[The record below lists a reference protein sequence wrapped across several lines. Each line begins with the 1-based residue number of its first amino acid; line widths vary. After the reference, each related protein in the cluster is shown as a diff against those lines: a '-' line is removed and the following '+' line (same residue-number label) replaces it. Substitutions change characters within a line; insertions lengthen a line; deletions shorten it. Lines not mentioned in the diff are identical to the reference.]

1 MTALGAD
8 VDRLHDDHEG
18 STYGLEIA
26 HDILKIAAG
35 SAEAIDVC
43 DARGVA
49 FAVEIQDVASSA
61 LPVTAA
67 PVTFPT
73 RPTPHSAAVRAASQR
88 ERSRPVVLTPVVYDK
103 AGQGCSHAL

>member
-18 STYGLEIA
+18 NTYGLAIA
-26 HDILKIAAG
+26 NDTLKIVAG

-49 FAVEIQDVASSA
+49 FAVEI
-61 LPVTAA
+61 
-67 PVTFPT
+67 
-73 RPTPHSAAVRAASQR
+73 
-88 ERSRPVVLTPVVYDK
+88 
-103 AGQGCSHAL
+103 